1 MDLIK
6 EISKEKLVIMVTHNP
21 ELAEKYSTRIVR
33 LLDGV
38 INDDSNPCSDEEEEK
53 ELIKNEDAQIKE
65 KAKMSFWTAFKLSG
79 RNLLSKFKRTLM
91 VGLAG
96 SIGII
101 GVSLVLALS
110 SGISGYIDDMQE
122 DMLSGNPITI
132 SEQAYDLNAMMGSL
146 STFEQAEIVVKNGFV
161 GINSMLELLAKRAET
176 MNSIMV
182 TNEINEDYI
191 NYIKAMPKEYVE
203 DISYGYGI
211 DVSNNIYTDF
221 ASEKGG
227 DVQKTS
233 LTAIRQIYKALLSE
247 TEFKEAVSAIS
258 TLSQPISQ
266 SLSSE
271 EYILSQYKLLD
282 GKMATEKNEIMIV
295 IDKNSLITDLTL
307 AQLGYYS
314 QDEFLNMAFKAL
326 I

>member
-1 MDLIK
+1 MADEPTGALDTVTSVQIMDLIK

-53 ELIKNEDAQIKE
+53 ELTKNEDAQIKE

-122 DMLSGNPITI
+122 DMLSGIPITI

-146 STFEQAEIVVKNGFV
+146 STFEQAEKIG
-161 GINSMLELLAKRAET
+161 RAH
-176 MNSIMV
+176 V
-182 TNEINEDYI
+182 
-191 NYIKAMPKEYVE
+191 
-203 DISYGYGI
+203 
-211 DVSNNIYTDF
+211 
-221 ASEKGG
+221 
-227 DVQKTS
+227 
-233 LTAIRQIYKALLSE
+233 
-247 TEFKEAVSAIS
+247 
-258 TLSQPISQ
+258 
-266 SLSSE
+266 
-271 EYILSQYKLLD
+271 
-282 GKMATEKNEIMIV
+282 
-295 IDKNSLITDLTL
+295 
-307 AQLGYYS
+307 
-314 QDEFLNMAFKAL
+314 
-326 I
+326 